1 MLASENEPRE
11 ELTFGQQMNESAE
24 PEQPSVAQ
32 VYAVPKK
39 RQRKTGSRS
48 GIGAKIVA
56 LADTLA
62 VLTILA
68 GLALA
73 WGFTP
78 VTLKLLAVVA
88 FLWLTS
94 PVASHLIGRLEV
106 TVNDQLPQEMQVEDS
121 RFVAIEKEADQEVRR

>member
-1 MLASENEPRE
+1 MRTMLDWIRFALSAV
-11 ELTFGQQMNESAE
+11 LTVFGLFVLVTATLGLFHFHYVLNRIHA
-24 PEQPSVAQ
+24 
-32 VYAVPKK
+32 
-39 RQRKTGSRS
+39 T
-48 GIGAKIVA
+48 A

>member
-1 MLASENEPRE
+1 MRTMLDWIRFALSAV
-11 ELTFGQQMNESAE
+11 LTVFGLFVLITATLGLFRFRYVLNRIHA
-24 PEQPSVAQ
+24 
-32 VYAVPKK
+32 
-39 RQRKTGSRS
+39 T
-48 GIGAKIVA
+48 A

-78 VTLKLLAVVA
+78 VSLKLLAVVA

-106 TVNDQLPQEMQVEDS
+106 TVNDQLPLEMQVEDS
-121 RFVAIEKEADQEVRR
+121 RFVSVEKEADQEVRQ

>member
-1 MLASENEPRE
+1 MRTMLDWIRFALSAV
-11 ELTFGQQMNESAE
+11 LTVFGLFVLVTATLGLFRFHYVLNRIHA
-24 PEQPSVAQ
+24 
-32 VYAVPKK
+32 
-39 RQRKTGSRS
+39 T
-48 GIGAKIVA
+48 A

-106 TVNDQLPQEMQVEDS
+106 TVNDQLPQEMQVGGS
-121 RFVAIEKEADQEVRR
+121 RCVASDKEAEQKVSR

>member
-1 MLASENEPRE
+1 MMLDWIRFALSAV
-11 ELTFGQQMNESAE
+11 LTVFGLFVLVTATLGLFRFRYVLNRIHA
-24 PEQPSVAQ
+24 
-32 VYAVPKK
+32 
-39 RQRKTGSRS
+39 T
-48 GIGAKIVA
+48 A

-78 VTLKLLAVVA
+78 VSLKLLAVVA

-106 TVNDQLPQEMQVEDS
+106 TVNDQLPLEMQVEDTD
-121 RFVAIEKEADQEVRR
+121 FVAVEKEADREVRP

>member
-1 MLASENEPRE
+1 MRTMLDWIRFALSAV
-11 ELTFGQQMNESAE
+11 LTVFGLFVLVTATLGLFRFHYVLNRIHA
-24 PEQPSVAQ
+24 
-32 VYAVPKK
+32 
-39 RQRKTGSRS
+39 T
-48 GIGAKIVA
+48 A

-106 TVNDQLPQEMQVEDS
+106 TVNDQLPLEMQVEDS
-121 RFVAIEKEADQEVRR
+121 RFVAIEKEADQEVRE

>member
-1 MLASENEPRE
+1 MRAMLDWIRFAFSAV
-11 ELTFGQQMNESAE
+11 LTVFGLFVLVTATLGLFRFRYVLNRIHA
-24 PEQPSVAQ
+24 
-32 VYAVPKK
+32 
-39 RQRKTGSRS
+39 T
-48 GIGAKIVA
+48 A

-78 VTLKLLAVVA
+78 VSLKLLAVVA

-94 PVASHLIGRLEV
+94 PVASHLIGRLEI
-106 TVNDQLPQEMQVEDS
+106 TVNDQLPLEMQVEDS
-121 RFVAIEKEADQEVRR
+121 RFVSVEKEADQEVRR

>member
-1 MLASENEPRE
+1 MLDWIRFALSAV
-11 ELTFGQQMNESAE
+11 LTVFGLFVLVTAMLGLFRFRYVLNRIHA
-24 PEQPSVAQ
+24 
-32 VYAVPKK
+32 
-39 RQRKTGSRS
+39 T
-48 GIGAKIVA
+48 A

-106 TVNDQLPQEMQVEDS
+106 TVNDQLPLEMQVEDS
-121 RFVAIEKEADQEVRR
+121 RFVSVEKEADQEVRQ

>member
-1 MLASENEPRE
+1 MLDWIRFVLSAV
-11 ELTFGQQMNESAE
+11 LTVFGLFVLVTATLGLFRFHYVLNRIHA
-24 PEQPSVAQ
+24 
-32 VYAVPKK
+32 
-39 RQRKTGSRS
+39 T
-48 GIGAKIVA
+48 A

>member
-1 MLASENEPRE
+1 MRTMLDWIRFALSAV
-11 ELTFGQQMNESAE
+11 LTVFGLFVLVTATLGLFRFRYVLNRIHA
-24 PEQPSVAQ
+24 
-32 VYAVPKK
+32 
-39 RQRKTGSRS
+39 T
-48 GIGAKIVA
+48 A

-68 GLALA
+68 GLAPA

-121 RFVAIEKEADQEVRR
+121 RFVAIEKEAEQEVRR

>member
-1 MLASENEPRE
+1 MRTMLDWIRFALSAV
-11 ELTFGQQMNESAE
+11 LTVFGLFVLVTATLGLFRFHYVLNRIHA
-24 PEQPSVAQ
+24 
-32 VYAVPKK
+32 
-39 RQRKTGSRS
+39 T
-48 GIGAKIVA
+48 A

-106 TVNDQLPQEMQVEDS
+106 TVNDQRPQEMQVEDS

>member
-1 MLASENEPRE
+1 MLDWIRFALSAV
-11 ELTFGQQMNESAE
+11 LTLFGLFVLVTAALGLFRFRYVLNRIHA
-24 PEQPSVAQ
+24 
-32 VYAVPKK
+32 
-39 RQRKTGSRS
+39 T
-48 GIGAKIVA
+48 A

-78 VTLKLLAVVA
+78 VTLKLLAVVF
-88 FLWLTS
+88 FLWITS

-106 TVNDQLPQEMQVEDS
+106 TINDQLPLEMQVED
-121 RFVAIEKEADQEVRR
+121 RDFVAEEKEADREVRQ

>member
-1 MLASENEPRE
+1 MLDWIRFALSAV
-11 ELTFGQQMNESAE
+11 LTLFGLFVLVTAALGLFRFRYVLNRIHA
-24 PEQPSVAQ
+24 
-32 VYAVPKK
+32 
-39 RQRKTGSRS
+39 T
-48 GIGAKIVA
+48 A

-78 VTLKLLAVVA
+78 VTLKLLAVVF
-88 FLWLTS
+88 FLWITS

-106 TVNDQLPQEMQVEDS
+106 TINDQLPLEMQVED
-121 RFVAIEKEADQEVRR
+121 RDFVAEEKEADREVRK

>member
-1 MLASENEPRE
+1 MLDWIRFALSAV
-11 ELTFGQQMNESAE
+11 LTLFGLFVLVTAALGLFRFRYVLNRIHA
-24 PEQPSVAQ
+24 
-32 VYAVPKK
+32 
-39 RQRKTGSRS
+39 T
-48 GIGAKIVA
+48 A

-78 VTLKLLAVVA
+78 VTLKLLAVVF
-88 FLWLTS
+88 FLWITS

-106 TVNDQLPQEMQVEDS
+106 TINDQLPLEMQVED
-121 RFVAIEKEADQEVRR
+121 RDFVAEEKEADREVHP

>member
-1 MLASENEPRE
+1 MRTMLDWIRFALSAV
-11 ELTFGQQMNESAE
+11 LTVFGLFVLVTATMGLFRFRYVLNRIHA
-24 PEQPSVAQ
+24 
-32 VYAVPKK
+32 
-39 RQRKTGSRS
+39 T
-48 GIGAKIVA
+48 A

-121 RFVAIEKEADQEVRR
+121 RFVAIEKEAEQEVRR

>member
-1 MLASENEPRE
+1 MRTMLDWIRFALSAV
-11 ELTFGQQMNESAE
+11 LTVFGLFVLVTATLGLFRFRYVLNRIHA
-24 PEQPSVAQ
+24 
-32 VYAVPKK
+32 
-39 RQRKTGSRS
+39 T
-48 GIGAKIVA
+48 A

-121 RFVAIEKEADQEVRR
+121 RFVAIEKEAEQEVRR

>member
-1 MLASENEPRE
+1 MLDWIRFALSAV
-11 ELTFGQQMNESAE
+11 LTLFGLFVLVTAALGLFRFRYVLNRIHA
-24 PEQPSVAQ
+24 
-32 VYAVPKK
+32 
-39 RQRKTGSRS
+39 T
-48 GIGAKIVA
+48 A

-78 VTLKLLAVVA
+78 VTLKLLAVVF
-88 FLWLTS
+88 FLWITS

-106 TVNDQLPQEMQVEDS
+106 TINDQLPLEMQVED
-121 RFVAIEKEADQEVRR
+121 RDFVAEEKEADREVRR

>member
-1 MLASENEPRE
+1 MLDWIRFALSAV
-11 ELTFGQQMNESAE
+11 LTVFGLFVLVTATLGLFRFHYVLNRIHAT
-24 PEQPSVAQ
+24 A
-32 VYAVPKK
+32 
-39 RQRKTGSRS
+39 R
-48 GIGAKIVA
+48 
-56 LADTLA
+56 ADTLA

-106 TVNDQLPQEMQVEDS
+106 TVNDKLPQEMQVEDS

>member
-1 MLASENEPRE
+1 MRTMLDWIRFALSAV
-11 ELTFGQQMNESAE
+11 LTVFGLFVLVTATLGLFRFHYVLNRIHA
-24 PEQPSVAQ
+24 
-32 VYAVPKK
+32 
-39 RQRKTGSRS
+39 T
-48 GIGAKIVA
+48 A

-106 TVNDQLPQEMQVEDS
+106 TVNDLLPQEMQVEDS

>member
-1 MLASENEPRE
+1 MLDWIRFALSAV
-11 ELTFGQQMNESAE
+11 LTLFGLLVLVTAALGLFRFRYVLNRIHA
-24 PEQPSVAQ
+24 
-32 VYAVPKK
+32 
-39 RQRKTGSRS
+39 T
-48 GIGAKIVA
+48 A

-78 VTLKLLAVVA
+78 VTLKLLAVVF
-88 FLWLTS
+88 FLWITS

-106 TVNDQLPQEMQVEDS
+106 TINDQLPLEMQVED
-121 RFVAIEKEADQEVRR
+121 RDFVAEEKEADREVRR

>member
-1 MLASENEPRE
+1 MRTMLDWIRFALSAV
-11 ELTFGQQMNESAE
+11 LTVFGLFVL
-24 PEQPSVAQ
+24 VAATLGLFRFHY
-32 VYAVPKK
+32 VLNRIHA
-39 RQRKTGSRS
+39 T
-48 GIGAKIVA
+48 A

>member
-1 MLASENEPRE
+1 MRTMLDWIRFALSAV
-11 ELTFGQQMNESAE
+11 LTVFGLFVLVTATLGLFRFRYVLNRIHA
-24 PEQPSVAQ
+24 
-32 VYAVPKK
+32 
-39 RQRKTGSRS
+39 T
-48 GIGAKIVA
+48 A

>member
-1 MLASENEPRE
+1 MRTMLDWIRFALSAV
-11 ELTFGQQMNESAE
+11 LTVFGLFVLITATLGLFRFRYVLNRIHA
-24 PEQPSVAQ
+24 
-32 VYAVPKK
+32 
-39 RQRKTGSRS
+39 T
-48 GIGAKIVA
+48 A

-78 VTLKLLAVVA
+78 VSLKLLAVVA

-121 RFVAIEKEADQEVRR
+121 RFVAIEKEAEQEVRR

>member
-1 MLASENEPRE
+1 MLDWIRFALSAV
-11 ELTFGQQMNESAE
+11 LTLFGLFVLVTAALGLFRFRYVLNRIHA
-24 PEQPSVAQ
+24 
-32 VYAVPKK
+32 
-39 RQRKTGSRS
+39 T
-48 GIGAKIVA
+48 A

-78 VTLKLLAVVA
+78 VTLKLLAVVF
-88 FLWLTS
+88 FLWITS

-106 TVNDQLPQEMQVEDS
+106 TINDQLPLEMQVED
-121 RFVAIEKEADQEVRR
+121 RDFVAEEKEADREVRP

>member
-1 MLASENEPRE
+1 MRTMLDWIRFALSAV
-11 ELTFGQQMNESAE
+11 LTVFGLFVLVTATLGLFRFRYVLNRIHA
-24 PEQPSVAQ
+24 
-32 VYAVPKK
+32 
-39 RQRKTGSRS
+39 T
-48 GIGAKIVA
+48 A

-121 RFVAIEKEADQEVRR
+121 RFVAIEKEADQEVHR

>member
-1 MLASENEPRE
+1 MRTMLDWIRFVLSAT
-11 ELTFGQQMNESAE
+11 LTVFGLVVLVTATLGLFRFRYVLNRIHA
-24 PEQPSVAQ
+24 
-32 VYAVPKK
+32 
-39 RQRKTGSRS
+39 T
-48 GIGAKIVA
+48 A

-78 VTLKLLAVVA
+78 VTQKLLAVVA

-106 TVNDQLPQEMQVEDS
+106 TVNDQLPLEMQVEDN
-121 RFVAIEKEADQEVRR
+121 RFVAVEKEADQEVRK

>member
-1 MLASENEPRE
+1 MLDWIRFALSAV
-11 ELTFGQQMNESAE
+11 LTLFGLFVLVTAALGLFRFRYVLNRIHA
-24 PEQPSVAQ
+24 
-32 VYAVPKK
+32 
-39 RQRKTGSRS
+39 T
-48 GIGAKIVA
+48 A

-78 VTLKLLAVVA
+78 VTLKLLAVVF
-88 FLWLTS
+88 FLWITS

-106 TVNDQLPQEMQVEDS
+106 TINDQLPLEMQVEDQD
-121 RFVAIEKEADQEVRR
+121 FVAEEKEADREVRP

>member
-1 MLASENEPRE
+1 MLDWIRFALSAV
-11 ELTFGQQMNESAE
+11 LTVFGLFVLITATLGLFRFRYVLNRIHA
-24 PEQPSVAQ
+24 
-32 VYAVPKK
+32 
-39 RQRKTGSRS
+39 T
-48 GIGAKIVA
+48 A

-78 VTLKLLAVVA
+78 VSLKLLAVVA

-106 TVNDQLPQEMQVEDS
+106 TVNDQLPLEMQVEDS
-121 RFVAIEKEADQEVRR
+121 RFVSVEKEADQEVRQ

>member
-1 MLASENEPRE
+1 MRTMLDWIRFALSAV
-11 ELTFGQQMNESAE
+11 LTVFGLFVLVTATLGLFRFHYVLNRIHA
-24 PEQPSVAQ
+24 A
-32 VYAVPKK
+32 
-39 RQRKTGSRS
+39 
-48 GIGAKIVA
+48 A

>member
-1 MLASENEPRE
+1 MLDWIRFAVSAA
-11 ELTFGQQMNESAE
+11 LTVFGLFVLVTATLGLFRFRYVLNRIHA
-24 PEQPSVAQ
+24 A
-32 VYAVPKK
+32 
-39 RQRKTGSRS
+39 
-48 GIGAKIVA
+48 A

-106 TVNDQLPQEMQVEDS
+106 TVNDQLPMEMQVEDS
-121 RFVAIEKEADQEVRR
+121 RFVLIEKEADQEVRR

>member
-1 MLASENEPRE
+1 MLDWIRFAVSAA
-11 ELTFGQQMNESAE
+11 LTVFGLFVLVTATLGLFRFRYVLNRIHA
-24 PEQPSVAQ
+24 A
-32 VYAVPKK
+32 
-39 RQRKTGSRS
+39 
-48 GIGAKIVA
+48 A

-106 TVNDQLPQEMQVEDS
+106 TVNDQLPMEMQVEDS
-121 RFVAIEKEADQEVRR
+121 RFVAIEKEADQEVRG

>member
-1 MLASENEPRE
+1 MLDWIRFALSAV
-11 ELTFGQQMNESAE
+11 LTLFGLLVLVTAALGLFRFRYVLNRIHA
-24 PEQPSVAQ
+24 
-32 VYAVPKK
+32 
-39 RQRKTGSRS
+39 T
-48 GIGAKIVA
+48 A

-78 VTLKLLAVVA
+78 VTLKLLAVVL
-88 FLWLTS
+88 FLWITS

-106 TVNDQLPQEMQVEDS
+106 TINDQLPLEMQVED
-121 RFVAIEKEADQEVRR
+121 RDFVAEEKEADREVRK